1 MNTNSSLCPSCGV
14 KPRRI
19 PGGKCTACDV
29 AANRARRAR
38 KKLEGSRQRV
48 RIEPEDEERW
58 SRPLNSTRYLVT
70 CAQNATPVHAEFLEA
85 LQVAAAH
92 LDAEI
97 VVIPI
102 RYKNPT
108 SVWSS
113 KQDSDE
119 WWDWRLWP
127 YLFNQRRK
135 LNANLVLVGDVKI
148 QPTATSPLSG
158 FESLTGQESCII
170 GHPKMQ
176 LRSVPAPSGRTPKI
190 LTTTGAV
197 TTKNYTDTKAG
208 ALGDF
213 HHFLG
218 ATLVELDGKKFYL
231 RQINADRLTGEFTDL
246 DTVYSPSGV
255 RPAPPAEGLALGD
268 IHARLIDQNV
278 ERATFG
284 PGGIV
289 ETLNPKTLV
298 WHDTLDGYAVNPHHK
313 GNPFISRAKSL
324 AGFGNIQAEVE
335 HTVQFVCER
344 SVGRRSVIVASNHD
358 NFLSRWVVDS
368 DWRSQTGNAT
378 FYLETAQAMLKSVR
392 MGPGG
397 TEYADPFAYWV
408 NKLKGDAQV
417 KCLAANESFRLAG
430 VECGNHGDKGPNG
443 ARGTLRNLAR
453 LGARMISGHTHT
465 PGIEE
470 GHYQLG
476 TSTPLRLE
484 YANGPSSWLN
494 AHCVVYAS
502 GKRSLIVIIGGKW
515 RLPPPSRSPRASK

>member
-1 MNTNSSLCPSCGV
+1 MREL
-14 KPRRI
+14 
-19 PGGKCTACDV
+19 
-29 AANRARRAR
+29 RAR
-38 KKLEGSRQRV
+38 KRAGEPSAQRARV
-48 RIEPEDEERW
+48 EPENEERW
-58 SRPLNSTRYLVT
+58 ARPLNSKRYLIT
-70 CAQNATPVHAEFLEA
+70 CAQNATPVHAEFLATLE
-85 LQVAAAH
+85 VAAAH
-92 LDAEI
+92 LGAEL

-108 SVWSS
+108 SIWSS
-113 KQDSDE
+113 KQESDE
-119 WWDWRLWP
+119 VWDWRLWP

-135 LNANLVLVGDVKI
+135 LGPNLVLVGDVKI
-148 QPTATSPLSG
+148 QPTASSPLSG
-158 FESLTGQESCII
+158 FESLTGHESCII

-176 LRSVPAPSGRTPKI
+176 LRSVAAPSNRTPKI

-218 ATLVELDGKKFYL
+218 AIVVELEGKWFTV

-246 DTVYSPSGV
+246 ETHYTPAGAV
-255 RPAPPAEGLALGD
+255 PAPQPEGLVLGD
-268 IHARLIDQNV
+268 IHARFIDPTV
-278 ERATFG
+278 ERVTFG

-298 WHDTLDGYAVNPHHK
+298 WHDTLDGYAVNPHHR

-324 AGFGNIQAEVE
+324 AGFGNVRAEVE
-335 HTVQFVCER
+335 HTVKFVRDR
-344 SVGRRSVIVASNHD
+344 SRGRKSVVVASNHD

-368 DWRSQTGNAT
+368 DWKSQPGNAE
-378 FYLETAQAMLKSVR
+378 FYLETAQAMLRSVR

-397 TEYADPFAYWV
+397 AEYADPFAYWV
-408 NKLKGDAQV
+408 DKLKGDASI
-417 KCLAANESFRLAG
+417 KCLTPNDSFKLAD
-430 VECGNHGDKGPNG
+430 VECGSHGDRGPNG

-476 TSTPLRLE
+476 TSTSLNLE
-484 YANGPSSWLN
+484 YTNGPSSWLN
-494 AHCVVYAS
+494 ADCIVYAS
-502 GKRSLIVIIGGKW
+502 GKRSLIFIVNGKW
-515 RLPPPSRSPRASK
+515 RLPPPPRSPRVSK